1 MNYKDVRGVNMDK
14 EQAKLNLLE
23 FISLIPAFI
32 KLMYYLAKDPRV
44 SLGDK
49 AILGAAIAYVFSPLD
64 LIPDIIPF
72 LGQVDDAY
80 IVAIALQRLI
90 NSAGPEI
97 LKEHWEGSMEVFNTL
112 QNYVEAALFFLPQK
126 TVDAL
131 LKKIP

>member
-1 MNYKDVRGVNMDK
+1 MDK
-14 EQAKLNLLE
+14 EQAKSNLLE

-32 KLMYYLAKDPRV
+32 KLMYHLAKDPRV

-97 LKEHWEGSMEVFNTL
+97 LKEHWEGSMDVFNTL
-112 QNYVEAALFFLPQK
+112 QNAVEAALFFLPQK
-126 TVDAL
+126 TVDTL

>member
-1 MNYKDVRGVNMDK
+1 MDK
-14 EQAKLNLLE
+14 EQAKSKLLE

-32 KLMYYLAKDPRV
+32 KLMYLLAKDPRV
-44 SLGDK
+44 SLSDK

-64 LIPDIIPF
+64 LIPDVIPF
-72 LGQVDDAY
+72 LGQIDDAY

-90 NSAGPEI
+90 NSAGPDI

-112 QNYVEAALFFLPQK
+112 QNAIEAALFFLPKK